1 MLSHFIGSLMEFI
14 SYMLE
19 IVSTVKDD
27 QCHYIDDLLLS
38 LSGVDN
44 FYYSYTTPKGNIK
57 YPERVF
63 AYEVYHQLRDI
74 MQEKTEK
81 YDDVYLNGEQQKS
94 SEVVDDLSKCTPDLI
109 LHRRIYD
116 CKQEDQLWLCEI
128 KMKGNPDAMSDLMKF
143 EKMEALNFQCYI
155 FLYAGVLF
163 SEMVDV
169 IGETKIQSNNGTFDK
184 TICISSYND
193 GENIEIHCHSL
204 KEIYDYYARKK
215 SMV

>member
-1 MLSHFIGSLMEFI
+1 
-14 SYMLE
+14 MLE

-27 QCHYIDDLLLS
+27 QCRFIDDLLLS
-38 LSGVDN
+38 LSKVDS

-74 MQEKTEK
+74 MQEKKEE

-94 SEVVDDLSKCTPDLI
+94 SEVVDNLSRCTPDLV

-116 CKQEDQLWLCEI
+116 CEPEDQLWLCEI
-128 KMKGNPDAMSDLMKF
+128 KMKGNPDSMDDLMKF

-155 FLYAGVLF
+155 FLYAGVTFL
-163 SEMVDV
+163 EMVDK
-169 IGETKIQSNNGTFDK
+169 IGKTKLQSDNSVFGK

-193 GENIEIHCHSL
+193 GEKIEIHCHSL
-204 KEIYDYYARKK
+204 KEIYEYYARKN
-215 SMV
+215 SME